1 MDEKQTNERSPHWV
15 STEKGVS
22 GIEIRQTNERQTPTQ
37 QSTKKVTTTPTRQRQ
52 MGLY

>member
-1 MDEKQTNERSPHWV
+1 MGKKQTKERSPQWV